1 MLRPVLGAAAVVA
14 CLSIAACKDSAWTP
28 MGSAELVLSQIK
40 LGGVSSVAKRF
51 DSDESFARSM
61 MNGIATGD
69 SLWLEVASNFR
80 PGSATAEASLSIAL
94 ASALPR
100 SPSRVLALL
109 GEKYA
114 LEQVCGIPFLRSD
127 SARVAT
133 YYDTAAAALS
143 RVHDTALTKRRDG
156 CRVALDTARNEKLA
170 RIDPA
175 YLVKNKPAPPPPRPK
190 KRPAKKAQPATAP
203 DSSPDSFQLLVFC
216 SSACELVLETDRQSQ
231 LTAPIP
237 RDETRDAMRLLVVDD
252 DSAILKLI
260 ARVLRD
266 ESYAID
272 VASTGEEARMLAL
285 VNEYDGI
292 ILDLQLGDRHGFEIL
307 QELRRSG
314 RRTPVLLYSG
324 LSDTETIVRGLDAG
338 ADDYVVKP
346 VSNEELRARVRTLV
360 RRGSANRV
368 SEQVT
373 TGNLTLNRL
382 TRRVTCGK
390 VEVDLTSME
399 LKLLEHLMLRTGE
412 TVSRSELHD
421 RVWDMHFDPSSNVI
435 DAHVARLRK
444 KLDKAGASAVI
455 ATRRGIGFVLEAVS
469 PTAVAT

>member
-1 MLRPVLGAAAVVA
+1 
-14 CLSIAACKDSAWTP
+14 
-28 MGSAELVLSQIK
+28 
-40 LGGVSSVAKRF
+40 
-51 DSDESFARSM
+51 
-61 MNGIATGD
+61 
-69 SLWLEVASNFR
+69 
-80 PGSATAEASLSIAL
+80 
-94 ASALPR
+94 
-100 SPSRVLALL
+100 
-109 GEKYA
+109 
-114 LEQVCGIPFLRSD
+114 
-127 SARVAT
+127 
-133 YYDTAAAALS
+133 
-143 RVHDTALTKRRDG
+143 
-156 CRVALDTARNEKLA
+156 
-170 RIDPA
+170 
-175 YLVKNKPAPPPPRPK
+175 
-190 KRPAKKAQPATAP
+190 
-203 DSSPDSFQLLVFC
+203 
-216 SSACELVLETDRQSQ
+216 
-231 LTAPIP
+231 
-237 RDETRDAMRLLVVDD
+237 MRLLVVDD

-260 ARVLRD
+260 SRVLRD

-272 VASTGEEARMLAL
+272 LASTGEEARMLAL

-307 QELRRSG
+307 QELRRNG

-324 LSDTETIVRGLDAG
+324 LSDTDSIVRGLDAG

-368 SEQVT
+368 SEQVS

-390 VEVDLTSME
+390 VEVSLTSME

-444 KLDKAGASAVI
+444 KLDNAGASAVI
-455 ATRRGIGFVLEAVS
+455 ATRRGIGFVLEPLPLSGV
-469 PTAVAT
+469 TT